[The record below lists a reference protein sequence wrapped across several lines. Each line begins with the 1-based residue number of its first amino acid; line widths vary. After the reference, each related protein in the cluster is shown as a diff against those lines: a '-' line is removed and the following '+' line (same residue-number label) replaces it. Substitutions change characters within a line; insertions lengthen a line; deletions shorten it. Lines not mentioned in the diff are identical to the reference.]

1 MQETSIRAGPL
12 ARHPTTTTRD
22 GGQLPCD
29 LRVMTAGTS
38 RSARPAA
45 SCCGTR
51 RNGQDS
57 RWTRADPHRE
67 RRLRAPRTGVS
78 PRGRGYRGI
87 RPPVPQSWRT
97 GRTRF
102 RSTRSTDYGTLRRT
116 VRVVHTGS
124 AGDHRTP
131 GVAADPCG
139 PRSVRGESRRGGE
152 KPRGRN
158 VPGEANP
165 GIADPHTCVAEGAE
179 EPQEGKSW
187 ILVILGPILRTVP

>member
-1 MQETSIRAGPL
+1 MQETSNRAGLTP
-12 ARHPTTTTRD
+12 
-22 GGQLPCD
+22 
-29 LRVMTAGTS
+29 
-38 RSARPAA
+38 
-45 SCCGTR
+45 GTR
-51 RNGQDS
+51 RRRRATVADFRVTFG
-57 RWTRADPHRE
+57 TR
-67 RRLRAPRTGVS
+67 RRKRHGAHGLRPCAAGCAETGRTRGGLAQISTASGAFGPRRRRCRRAGA
-78 PRGRGYRGI
+78 GIGGI

-97 GRTRF
+97 GRTRCH
-102 RSTRSTDYGTLRRT
+102 STRSTDYGTLRRT
-116 VRVVHTGS
+116 VRAAHTGS

-187 ILVILGPILRTVP
+187 ILVILGPTLRTVP